1 MKRYYKIGEIAA
13 LYSVS
18 PDSLRYYEEI
28 GLLTPRRDAN
38 GYRMYSIEDIW
49 RLNVIRDML
58 KLDFPTGQIKE
69 YLGAH
74 TLASTQALLQR
85 EKEAVDARIAEL
97 QAIRAGIEAR
107 EGEIAAAAA
116 RPIGKFSIKTL
127 PERGLLRMAGEAHE
141 DAEIDFLVKKLHK
154 RYEDELFL
162 IRNGATGALIPLS
175 GIRAGIFNR
184 YSSVFML
191 REGGEPCDVKIPAG
205 EFATV
210 CFRGAYQN
218 TARFMPKLLAYAKAH
233 SCVPCGNALELY
245 LIDIHES
252 GDPSEYITELQ
263 LPVSAA
269 PDAAV
274 PLRRPDSTKP

>member
-85 EKEAVDARIAEL
+85 EKEAVDTRIAEL

-116 RPIGKFSIKTL
+116 RPVGKFSIKTL

-141 DAEIDFLVKKLHK
+141 DAEIDFLVKSCTSAMKTSC
-154 RYEDELFL
+154 F
-162 IRNGATGALIPLS
+162 
-175 GIRAGIFNR
+175 
-184 YSSVFML
+184 SSVTGQ
-191 REGGEPCDVKIPAG
+191 R
-205 EFATV
+205 
-210 CFRGAYQN
+210 
-218 TARFMPKLLAYAKAH
+218 
-233 SCVPCGNALELY
+233 AL
-245 LIDIHES
+245 
-252 GDPSEYITELQ
+252 
-263 LPVSAA
+263 
-269 PDAAV
+269 
-274 PLRRPDSTKP
+274 

>member
-18 PDSLRYYEEI
+18 SDSLRYYEEI

-58 KLDFPTGQIKE
+58 KLDFPTEQIKE
-69 YLGAH
+69 YLRAH
-74 TLASTQALLQR
+74 TLASTRALLQN
-85 EKEAVDARIAEL
+85 EKETVDARIAEL
-97 QAIRAGIEAR
+97 QAIRAEIEAR
-107 EGEIAAAAA
+107 EDEIAAAAA
-116 RPIGKFSIKTL
+116 LPTEVFTIKTL
-127 PERGLLRMAGEAHE
+127 PERGLLRMAGEARE

-162 IRNGATGALIPLS
+162 IRNGATGALIPLAS
-175 GIRAGIFNR
+175 IQSGIFNR

-191 REGGEPCDVKIPAG
+191 RAGGEPCDVTVPAG
-205 EFATV
+205 EFACV
-210 CFRGAYQN
+210 CFRGDYQN
-218 TARFMPKLLAYAKAH
+218 TARFLPKLVAYAKAH
-233 SCVPCGNALELY
+233 DRVPCGNALELY

-252 GDPSEYITELQ
+252 GDPAEYITELQ
-263 LPVSAA
+263 LPVAPVSEAA
-269 PDAAV
+269 PS
-274 PLRRPDSTKP
+274 PRPGSTKR

>member
-49 RLNVIRDML
+49 QLNVIRDML

-97 QAIRAGIEAR
+97 QAIRAGIETR

-116 RPIGKFSIKTL
+116 RPVGKFSIKTL

-162 IRNGATGALIPLS
+162 ICNGATGALIPLS
-175 GIRAGIFNR
+175 GIKAGIFNR

-191 REGGEPCDVKIPAG
+191 REGGEPCDV
-205 EFATV
+205 
-210 CFRGAYQN
+210 
-218 TARFMPKLLAYAKAH
+218 
-233 SCVPCGNALELY
+233 
-245 LIDIHES
+245 
-252 GDPSEYITELQ
+252 
-263 LPVSAA
+263 
-269 PDAAV
+269 
-274 PLRRPDSTKP
+274 

>member
-13 LYSVS
+13 LYSIS

-58 KLDFPTGQIKE
+58 KLDFPTEQIRE

-74 TLASTQALLQR
+74 TLASTQTLLRR
-85 EKEAVDARIAEL
+85 EKEAVDARLAEL
-97 QAIRAGIEAR
+97 QAIRDGIEAR
-107 EGEIAAAAA
+107 EAEICAAAA
-116 RPIGKFSIKTL
+116 RPIGEFSIKTL
-127 PERGLLRMAGEAHE
+127 PERGLLRMAGEARE

-175 GIRAGIFNR
+175 GIEAGVFNR

-210 CFRGAYQN
+210 CFRGDYQN

-233 SCVPCGNALELY
+233 HRVPCGNALELY

-252 GDPSEYITELQ
+252 GDPAEYITELQ
-263 LPVSAA
+263 LPVTPL
-269 PDAAV
+269 PDAAA
-274 PLRRPDSTKP
+274 PSHRPDSTKR

>member
-116 RPIGKFSIKTL
+116 RPVGTGPS
-127 PERGLLRMAGEAHE
+127 R
-141 DAEIDFLVKKLHK
+141 
-154 RYEDELFL
+154 
-162 IRNGATGALIPLS
+162 ATS
-175 GIRAGIFNR
+175 
-184 YSSVFML
+184 
-191 REGGEPCDVKIPAG
+191 
-205 EFATV
+205 
-210 CFRGAYQN
+210 
-218 TARFMPKLLAYAKAH
+218 
-233 SCVPCGNALELY
+233 
-245 LIDIHES
+245 
-252 GDPSEYITELQ
+252 
-263 LPVSAA
+263 
-269 PDAAV
+269 
-274 PLRRPDSTKP
+274 

>member
-28 GLLTPRRDAN
+28 GLLTPCRDAN

-58 KLDFPTGQIKE
+58 KLDFPTQQIKE
-69 YLGAH
+69 YLSAH
-74 TLASTQALLQR
+74 TLASTRALLQR

-97 QAIRAGIEAR
+97 QTIRDGIEAR
-107 EGEIAAAAA
+107 EEEIAAAAA
-116 RPIGKFSIKTL
+116 LPIGVFAIKAL
-127 PERGLLRMAGEAHE
+127 PERGLLRMAGEARE

-175 GIRAGIFNR
+175 GIEAGVYNR

-191 REGGEPCDVKIPAG
+191 REGGEPCDVKVPAG

-210 CFRGAYQN
+210 RFRGDYRN
-218 TARFMPKLLAYAKAH
+218 TARLMPKLLEYAKAH
-233 SCVPCGNALELY
+233 ARVPCGNALELY

-263 LPVSAA
+263 LPVSPA
-269 PDAAV
+269 PGAGA
-274 PLRRPDSTKP
+274 PSRRPGNTRQ